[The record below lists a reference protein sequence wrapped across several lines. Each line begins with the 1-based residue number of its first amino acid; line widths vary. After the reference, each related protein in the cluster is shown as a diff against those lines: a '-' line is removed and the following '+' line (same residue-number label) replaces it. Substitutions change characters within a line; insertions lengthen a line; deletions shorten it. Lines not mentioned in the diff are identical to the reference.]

1 MSKRNKKLKKL
12 LRARALEQA
21 RAQDRE
27 SGVVATE
34 SAPILGDKKEVKP
47 AELTSTQDLQGTRVK
62 TEIIKILSTMGI
74 IFAIIIAVYF
84 INQKTD
90 FVLNLG
96 KWMANILNINL

>member
-12 LRARALEQA
+12 LRERALEQA
-21 RAQDRE
+21 RVQDKE
-27 SGVVATE
+27 GGVVATE
-34 SAPILGDKKEVKP
+34 SAPVLDDRKDAKP
-47 AELTSTQDLQGTRVK
+47 AEPTKTQDAQETRVK
-62 TEIIKILSTMGI
+62 AEIIKILSTMGI